1 MAWSVQEV
9 PPSVVAPLAPLAAKA
24 KINLKL
30 DQKMTSTWFA
40 AVTPGGA
47 VLGFGAVGHLGP
59 GRWRLRALWV
69 RPDERGQGI
78 STAINDARLAYCAEV
93 GEPDDI
99 IDGWHN
105 SNLSG
110 DYWSAR
116 GLHRTGKR
124 KRQDAGAFYFAGR
137 VRDLLDPH

>member
-1 MAWSVQEV
+1 MAWSVREV
-9 PPSVVAPLAPLAAKA
+9 DPSVVAPLAPLAARS

-30 DQKMTSTWFA
+30 DQKMTSVWFA
-40 AVTPGGA
+40 AMTPGGA
-47 VLGFGAVGHLGP
+47 VLGFGAVGAVAPH
-59 GRWRLRALWV
+59 RWRLRALWV
-69 RPDERGQGI
+69 RPDERGQGL
-78 STAINDARLAYCAEV
+78 SSAINAARLAWIVEH
-93 GEPDDI
+93 GEPDDV

-124 KRQDAGAFYFAGR
+124 KRGDAGAFYFAGR
-137 VRDLLDPH
+137 VRDLIDPD